1 MTKIR
6 TRFAPSPT
14 GRMHVGNLRTCLY
27 AYLFAKKNNGTFIL
41 RIEDTDQER
50 YVDEV
55 SANIEYK
62 KQTLSNSYD
71 KRISFIEE
79 NLSKA
84 SDERIIRMKTSELN
98 NCKLAKNN
106 KIKKLDEIK
115 KCVDILSTRIIQ
127 GVLKVEI

>member
-1 MTKIR
+1 MSGFIR
-6 TRFAPSPT
+6 
-14 GRMHVGNLRTCLY
+14 
-27 AYLFAKKNNGTFIL
+27 
-41 RIEDTDQER
+41 Q
-50 YVDEV
+50 
-55 SANIEYK
+55 NI
-62 KQTLSNSYD
+62 TINCN